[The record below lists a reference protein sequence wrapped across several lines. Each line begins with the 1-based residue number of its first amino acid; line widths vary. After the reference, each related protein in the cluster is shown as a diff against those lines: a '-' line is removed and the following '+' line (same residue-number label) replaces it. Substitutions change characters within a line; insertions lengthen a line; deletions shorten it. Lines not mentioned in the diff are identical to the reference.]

1 MKQRCRRIPPGCC
14 VHRQNSQGRESLRYT
29 GPAVNED
36 RTQDQFELKI
46 NLKIAKALGP
56 TVPLALLACANEVIE

>member
-1 MKQRCRRIPPGCC
+1 M
-14 VHRQNSQGRESLRYT
+14 YT
-29 GPAVNED
+29 GKILKGENPSDIPVQQST
-36 RTQDQFELKI
+36 RIELKI